1 MSKPGPRAMT
11 KLKRVLKYLKGTVSM
26 GMTYSEDAE
35 DGNKLTAYVDSDHAG
50 DQDKGYSATG
60 IVLYFVGGPV
70 DWRSTMQTVVAI
82 STVEAEHVAMPKACV
97 MVLHFRNS
105 LESMNEKQEQ
115 ATVMF
120 EDNSGAVSLSGSAK
134 ITPRTKHID
143 VMFHHVRSLVA
154 DGVVDVTYLK
164 TELQRADILTKS
176 LGAVKFLKN
185 RLLLLGV

>member
-1 MSKPGPRAMT
+1 MPKVGPTAMT
-11 KLKRVLKYLKGTVSM
+11 KLKRVLRSLKGTLSIRI
-26 GMTYSEDAE
+26 GYSEYVD
-35 DGNKLTAYVDSDHAG
+35 DGDKLTTHVDSDHAG

-97 MVLHFRNS
+97 MVLHFRI
-105 LESMNEKQEQ
+105 LFESMNEKQEQ

-120 EDNSGAVSLSGSAK
+120 EDNSVVVSLSKSAN

-143 VMFHHVRSLVA
+143 VKFHHVMSLLA
-154 DGVVDVTYLK
+154 DGVVDVTCIR
-164 TELQRADILTKS
+164 TELQRAGILRKS
-176 LGAVKFLKN
+176 LVAVKFLKN